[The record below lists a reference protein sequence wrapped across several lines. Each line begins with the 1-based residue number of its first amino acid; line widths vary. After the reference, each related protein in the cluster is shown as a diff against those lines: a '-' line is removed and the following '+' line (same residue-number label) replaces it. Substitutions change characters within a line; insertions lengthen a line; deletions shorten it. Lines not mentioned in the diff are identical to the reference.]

1 VDGGKPRWLLI
12 GNSRWHWAEAGDQG
26 LRLWDQ
32 LPPQQGAV
40 AEPIPELMAWAAV
53 GPLPQACSLPAD
65 RRITIDAVPLAQAPL
80 WLGIDRALAGWQAW
94 CEVEAPVLVVDAGT
108 VLSLTRV
115 DGRGRFRGGRLQAG
129 VALQLRA
136 MAAGTTALPKVPDPG
151 SPGSGDGGGGSNSWP
166 SDTMAAMQEGVKR
179 GLAAAILQAT
189 REAAA
194 EEAGLRMVITGGDAP
209 LLCPLM
215 GGELAS
221 ASIAWRH
228 RPALCLE
235 ALARLRPAGGLSA
248 FRRVPDRPGSDRP
261 SPRP

>member
-1 VDGGKPRWLLI
+1 MDGGKPRWLLI

-32 LPPQQGAV
+32 LPPLQGAV
-40 AEPIPELMAWAAV
+40 AEPVPELMAWAAV
-53 GPLPQACSLPAD
+53 GPLPSACSLPPD
-65 RRITIDAVPLAQAPL
+65 RRLTIEAVPLAGAPA

-115 DGRGRFRGGRLQAG
+115 NDRGSFLGGRLQAG

-136 MAAGTTALPKVPDPG
+136 MAAGTATLPKVPDPG
-151 SPGSGDGGGGSNSWP
+151 APGSGDDGVVSVPWP

-194 EEAGLRMVITGGDAP
+194 AEAGLTMVITGGDAS

-215 GGELAS
+215 GAELAA

-235 ALARLRPAGGLSA
+235 ALARLRPA
-248 FRRVPDRPGSDRP
+248 
-261 SPRP
+261 